1 MRSESR
7 SPTPVSAKATS
18 TWEESFGLT
27 ISSTRWSQDTSKL
40 TKAGPFPLLLLL
52 SPTLPLLSA
61 EAICAHLL
69 LLSSHIL
76 VSFIRGRS
84 NLHSPDVTV
93 TTPPIGAPPNR
104 VIGRITMLGK
114 NVKDHKIGDLVGCC
128 PQRSYC
134 NNCEYCKKELTNLCP
149 DQKGLY
155 NPYFGGY
162 ATHIQLPGSMAFPSK
177 A

>member
-1 MRSESR
+1 MKYPFKFPHIADDEVRIKI
-7 SPTPVSAKATS
+7 TYTS
-18 TWEESFGLT
+18 LCQSDIHMGRKFWFDD
-27 ISSTRWSQDTSKL
+27 IVY
-40 TKAGPFPLLLLL
+40 PLV
-52 SPTLPLLSA
+52 PGH
-61 EAICAHLL
+61 E
-69 LLSSHIL
+69 
-76 VSFIRGRS
+76 
-84 NLHSPDVTV
+84 
-93 TTPPIGAPPNR
+93 

-162 ATHIQLPGSMAFPSK
+162 ATHIQLPGSMAFPIPK
-177 A
+177 ELPEDLIAPLLCAGVTTFAPIQRNAKPGYKCGIIGIGGLGHLAL